1 MKVNAGSVLVNAH
14 PIVGV
19 EFFNPTKY
27 ASWFPVALQYSDHV
41 RAALKKERK

>member
-27 ASWFPVALQYSDHV
+27 ASWFPVALHFQ
-41 RAALKKERK
+41 LKVK